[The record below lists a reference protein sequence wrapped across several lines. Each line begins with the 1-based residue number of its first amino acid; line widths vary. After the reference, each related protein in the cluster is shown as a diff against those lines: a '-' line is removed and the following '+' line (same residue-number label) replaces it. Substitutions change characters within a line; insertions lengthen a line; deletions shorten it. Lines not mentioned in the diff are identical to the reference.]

1 VQSNRKRRLA
11 WLSIILA
18 LSVLAA
24 ACGDDDDDG
33 GSAEASGGSEQDGG
47 SASGE
52 INISGSSTVL
62 PITQAVGE
70 AFMGENSDATVNVDG
85 PGTGDG
91 FELFCNGETDISDA
105 SRQIEDDEAATCQEN
120 GVDYVELKVGFDGI
134 TVMTNPANDA
144 VECLSFADL
153 YALIGPESEG
163 FNNWSDA
170 QDLATQLGSQ
180 TEFPDEEL
188 TLVGPGP
195 ESGTYDS
202 FIEIALS
209 GIAEEQGVPEDQAE
223 STRPDYQQSADDNQ
237 IISGIEGADFSLGW
251 VGFAYAQQAGEGVK
265 ELQVSAEPNGD
276 CVAPDHDTIADES
289 YPLSRSLYIYVSKTA
304 ITDNS
309 AVVPFVDFYL
319 DGLTDYVEGAG
330 YVALPE
336 DQVSETQTAWTEG
349 QG

>member
-18 LSVLAA
+18 FSVLAA
-24 ACGDDDDDG
+24 ACGGDDDDD
-33 GSAEASGGSEQDGG
+33 SATGDDSGGAGGG

-52 INISGSSTVL
+52 VNVSGSSTVQ
-62 PITQAVGE
+62 PVTQAAGE
-70 AFMGENSDATVNVDG
+70 AFMAENGDATVNVDG

-91 FELFCNGETDISDA
+91 FTLFCNGETDISDA
-105 SRQIEDDEAATCQEN
+105 SRPIEEEEIAACEEN
-120 GVDYVELKVGFDGI
+120 GVEYVELEIAFDGL
-134 TVMTNPANDA
+134 TVMTNPNNSD
-144 VECLSFADL
+144 VESLNFQDL

-170 QDLATQLGSQ
+170 QDLATELGSQ
-180 TEFPDEEL
+180 TQLPDAEL

-209 GIAEEQGVPEDQAE
+209 DIAEEQGVPEEQVE
-223 STRPDYQQSADDNQ
+223 STRPDYEQSADDNQ
-237 IISGIEGADFSLGW
+237 IISGIEGSDTSLGW
-251 VGFAYAQQAGEGVK
+251 VGFAFAEEAGEGVK
-265 ELQVSAEPNGD
+265 EIPIAADPSSEAVAPSAE
-276 CVAPDHDTIADES
+276 TIADGS
-289 YPLSRSLYIYVSKTA
+289 YPLSRSLYIYVSQTA
-304 ITDNS
+304 IADNP

-319 DGLTDYVEGAG
+319 EGLTGFVEGVG
-330 YVALPE
+330 YVPLPE
-336 DQVSETQTAWTEG
+336 DQAAETESAWTEG